1 MTSRQGTAAR
11 SQGGKS
17 RGPTQGSRGV
27 TRGSRNVATT
37 RGSQAQTA
45 LDEEDEEE
53 DGVTQPGTR
62 GATTTAGGPKS
73 LFDPA
78 AQSRAQ
84 GGDDGDGVK
93 ADDIWNKFVSDD
105 QDVVRAPTAQTR
117 VTGTRSSQRS
127 RVTGS
132 QEGSQGSK
140 RPSELEEEEE
150 ESSEDDDRTI
160 YSDYYLPPA
169 YIREEI
175 TEPRAEITDSH
186 EACSCFPNRSDRLR
200 GSMLYDKI
208 VCKHTGLTG
217 HTQPGVF
224 KFMPFW
230 NENMEEPRKLRK
242 RDMRITR
249 TKFVF
254 GYPRPRMELLSESEE
269 DEEEGGEEEDEEEED
284 ARSRLKTEGGKSR
297 KTETQR
303 TARTAKTSKTRATED
318 DSEYDSE
325 DDEYDDD
332 DDEDDE
338 EDYIPFELPQIGYPH
353 TPSLPPSSQS
363 FRSRYS
369 VYTPSVT
376 DELPPIS
383 GPRTQ
388 TSQTKR
394 THKTQFTVPSQ
405 GGQTKKSEK
414 TAKES
419 KKDKSK
425 GKAESINS
433 GYDDDGRSRRTAE
446 SRQSLPD
453 GPVISTARTFQ
464 GKFYDPV
471 TKQVMLYD
479 IGTLPGQRLPV
490 GNIEPMFKP
499 PTAQSVKPATNDQ
512 TKPSGSKPGT
522 SESKKSQASHHSAP
536 KAAVLGAVFLS
547 NLLSKNKK
555 NKENFEAGY
564 DEEETP
570 A

>member
-1 MTSRQGTAAR
+1 
-11 SQGGKS
+11 
-17 RGPTQGSRGV
+17 
-27 TRGSRNVATT
+27 
-37 RGSQAQTA
+37 
-45 LDEEDEEE
+45 
-53 DGVTQPGTR
+53 
-62 GATTTAGGPKS
+62 
-73 LFDPA
+73 
-78 AQSRAQ
+78 
-84 GGDDGDGVK
+84 
-93 ADDIWNKFVSDD
+93 
-105 QDVVRAPTAQTR
+105 
-117 VTGTRSSQRS
+117 
-127 RVTGS
+127 
-132 QEGSQGSK
+132 
-140 RPSELEEEEE
+140 
-150 ESSEDDDRTI
+150 
-160 YSDYYLPPA
+160 
-169 YIREEI
+169 
-175 TEPRAEITDSH
+175 
-186 EACSCFPNRSDRLR
+186 
-200 GSMLYDKI
+200 
-208 VCKHTGLTG
+208 
-217 HTQPGVF
+217 
-224 KFMPFW
+224 
-230 NENMEEPRKLRK
+230 MEEPRKLRK

-297 KTETQR
+297 KTETQ
-303 TARTAKTSKTRATED
+303 
-318 DSEYDSE
+318 
-325 DDEYDDD
+325 
-332 DDEDDE
+332 
-338 EDYIPFELPQIGYPH
+338 
-353 TPSLPPSSQS
+353 
-363 FRSRYS
+363 RYS